1 MKMGYFKLQSG
12 CLLVFSYILWI
23 YWKDTRGANLAYNR
37 YYDGLLAVSPW
48 AIFFDGAT
56 AWTVNQPQIVP
67 DAINLLLHG
76 LFLYSWILRLSFPCC
91 ICGIS

>member
-1 MKMGYFKLQSG
+1 MGYFKLQIG
-12 CLLVFSYILWI
+12 CPLVFSYILWI

-56 AWTVNQPQIVP
+56 A
-67 DAINLLLHG
+67 
-76 LFLYSWILRLSFPCC
+76 
-91 ICGIS
+91 